1 MKIALFGANGG
12 TGREILA
19 RAFDRLRVASSA
31 LLLPADTFL
40 ARVMKRLAPAI
51 VEQARL
57 MERRICAA
65 DLDWTIVRT
74 GFLANGDATACRAAV
89 GAFPKG
95 GGAISRAALARFLL
109 RAARR
114 SLCMRQ
120 VFGLSG

>member
-19 RAFDRLRVASSA
+19 RAFDRLRVASSV
-31 LLLPADTFL
+31 LLFPADTFL

-51 VEQARL
+51 AEQARL
-57 MERRICAA
+57 MERRIYAA
-65 DLDWTIVRT
+65 DLDWTIVRA

-95 GGAISRAALARFLL
+95 GEAVPLHASGL
-109 RAARR
+109 RPQRIGR
-114 SLCMRQ
+114 MR
-120 VFGLSG
+120 